1 MLKKLFFIFLV
12 TFFLNSCGYT
22 PLYINN
28 QNLNYN
34 FNIEN
39 VEGDTDINR
48 LIIKQIKNNSKNT
61 SKDIVNISLNSIF
74 QKKIIAKDSS
84 GNSSDYRLEID
95 TTFVIKKGNNKKEI
109 FFNEYF
115 MVKKNN
121 DFFEQKNYEDSI
133 KENMVSMIID
143 QLLIE
148 VINFE

>member
-109 FFNEYF
+109 FFNKYF

-133 KENMVSMIID
+133 KENMISMIID